1 MSVQVPTAFVEQYS
15 SNITHLY
22 QEGDYALAGATRVES
37 VNGKTAW
44 FDQIGAGA
52 MVKRTTRHA
61 PTVQSDTRH
70 DRRKLTTDP
79 YDDSDLIDEPDQVR
93 MLASLEGPY
102 AQKFYQAMNRTM
114 TNVALRAA
122 NGTAYAQKNGATS
135 VSAVVLPTG
144 TSATSQTIAVNYVKG
159 QARGAGTGANTGM
172 ILDKLTEAKYI
183 LDKEDA
189 PKGDPRFIAMTA
201 DQLKNMLDNI
211 TEVKS
216 SDYANV
222 KALVEGEV
230 SRFVGFNFIITNE
243 VEVGTVGTDIASVIA
258 WTKNAILLGKA
269 SAPTVRIDPRP
280 DLSYAT
286 QVFATIDIGATRMQE
301 EGVVQINCDQSP

>member
-22 QEGDYALAGATRVES
+22 QEGEFALAGATRVES

-102 AQKFYQAMNRTM
+102 AQKFKMAMDRTM
-114 TNVALRAA
+114 TNVLLRAA

-135 VSAVVLPTG
+135 VSGVVLPTG
-144 TSATSQTIAVNYVKG
+144 ASATSQVIDVAYVKG
-159 QARGAGTGANTGM
+159 DARGAGGGSNSNI

-183 LDKEDA
+183 LDIEDT

-201 DQLKNMLDNI
+201 SQLKGMLDNI
-211 TEVKS
+211 TEVNS
-216 SDYANV
+216 ADYNNV
-222 KALVEGEV
+222 KALVEGNV
-230 SRFVGFNFIITNE
+230 SRFMGFNFIISNE
-243 VEVGTVGTDIASVIA
+243 VEVGTIGTDIASVIA
-258 WTKNAILLGKA
+258 WTKNALLLGKA
-269 SAPTVRIDPRP
+269 TAPTVKVDPRP

-286 QVFATIDIGATRMQE
+286 QVFATLDVGATRMQDN
-301 EGVVQINCDQSP
+301 GVVQINADQSP